1 MKTIDEKIRD
11 RILLY
16 EMNELEA
23 NRSEIDFRAGV
34 NFAQSWI
41 DFEKELPKIGVDIL
55 LKSKNGNTSTYIPK
69 NSDGIK
75 WCSEKFILWRPV
87 ERL

>member
-23 NRSEIDFRAGV
+23 NRSEIDFRDGV
-34 NFAQSWI
+34 KFSQSWI
-41 DFEKELPKIGVDIL
+41 PFEKELPKIGVDIL